1 VADPGRRW
9 AHGVEIDPLFGVI
22 TRRYYAETGREA
34 VLEGTGETFD
44 DLAARRRLE
53 RPDGDREDGGPWR
66 LVTIW
71 ARMSAIR
78 IAPVSMTLRRQS
90 SWPSQW
96 DGSRPFGGTGSMT
109 GLRPYWSLRRTGLL
123 LESRR
128 YVGEGLSWST
138 LSSGKGPSEGCHHHI
153 LEPVSPITPLHV
165 PLRLSQEC
173 SGMPVGLEFAVGTG
187 PSWRRRYNARAKC
200 GKRHIIQGRRGFIDN
215 PWNGSSRSGVSP
227 ADRKP
232 IQG

>member
-1 VADPGRRW
+1 
-9 AHGVEIDPLFGVI
+9 
-22 TRRYYAETGREA
+22 
-34 VLEGTGETFD
+34 
-44 DLAARRRLE
+44 
-53 RPDGDREDGGPWR
+53 
-66 LVTIW
+66 
-71 ARMSAIR
+71 
-78 IAPVSMTLRRQS
+78 MTLRRQS

-128 YVGEGLSWST
+128 YVGEGLSWSNAMQWERT
-138 LSSGKGPSEGCHHHI
+138 VRGVPSSHPGACISNNPSTC
-153 LEPVSPITPLHV
+153 PSASFARM
-165 PLRLSQEC
+165 LRNASRT
-173 SGMPVGLEFAVGTG
+173 EFAVGTG
-187 PSWRRRYNARAKC
+187 PSWRRRCNARAKC
-200 GKRHIIQGRRGFIDN
+200 GKRHIIRGRRGFIDN